1 MKSSS
6 SKKNMNQANALGSRP
21 ITRKNLPKL
30 RLRSFDG
37 WFTATNGI
45 TTVSNAVS
53 EWKNLVPGGA
63 DLTQS
68 TANLRPALTTING
81 LTALAPDG
89 ESGRGA
95 ATDLLT
101 DGDLMDNIGTGNFYL
116 GFVVS
121 IDAFSLNTFNFIQ
134 KKQEGFG
141 TGNFTIILGD
151 STNKRLRIVNGS
163 TTVIQTDNDS
173 FNETDK
179 TYFIEI
185 VRIGTTL
192 TVYKNGEN
200 IKQVTD
206 STDNISQTGD
216 LTIGSINCKLGEF
229 ICKKG
234 TMPDRTRQIIE
245 ALMATKWNIGNA
257 PTLSKRGRASGFGIL
272 PASNRFRNRPPRF

>member
-1 MKSSS
+1 
-6 SKKNMNQANALGSRP
+6 MNQANALGSRP

-234 TMPDRTRQIIE
+234 TMPDRTRQVIE

>member
-1 MKSSS
+1 
-6 SKKNMNQANALGSRP
+6 MNQANALGSRP

>member
-1 MKSSS
+1 M
-6 SKKNMNQANALGSRP
+6 
-21 ITRKNLPKL
+21 
-30 RLRSFDG
+30 
-37 WFTATNGI
+37 
-45 TTVSNAVS
+45 
-53 EWKNLVPGGA
+53 VPGGA
-63 DLTQS
+63 DFAQS
-68 TANLRPALTTING
+68 TSNLQPALTTING

-89 ESGRGA
+89 ASGRGA

-101 DGDLMDNIGTGNFYL
+101 DGDLMDNIGTGDFYF

-121 IDAFSLNTFNFIQ
+121 IDAFSLNTFTFVQ
-134 KKQEGFG
+134 KTQEGFG
-141 TGNFTIILGD
+141 TGNFVIQLGD
-151 STNKRLRIVNGS
+151 STNKRLRITNGLQ
-163 TTVIQTDNDS
+163 TVITTDNDS

-229 ICKKG
+229 ICRKG
-234 TMPDRTRQIIE
+234 TVKDKQRQIIE
-245 ALMATKWNIGNA
+245 ALMARKWNIGFA
-257 PTLSKRGRASGFGIL
+257 PTQLKSRSKGGLNVL
-272 PASNRFRNRPPRF
+272 PAGNRFRNSLPSF